1 MGEKFPDFRTFSSLS
16 QTTEQVPLFLSNFIC
31 FISLLAFF
39 FCSYFGGKTI
49 RASLSFALGFISS
62 HGRMLFLP
70 GSLPSPVWVGNNLSC
85 DEVFSFWTR
94 NRFFVRIMCG
104 VAVAGCLSPRLS
116 STVWK
121 AAYNFLVSNNY
132 SFLKIYFSPSGNC
145 WWFHC
150 VSQTTCFLLFVP
162 SRKAAFLNSIVSRIR
177 SCPDCKESKGSLF

>member
-31 FISLLAFF
+31 FIPLLACF
-39 FCSYFGGKTI
+39 FCSYFFWGGTI

-85 DEVFSFWTR
+85 DKVFSFWKR
-94 NRFFVRIMCG
+94 NRFFFRIMCG

-121 AAYNFLVSNNY
+121 VACNFLVSNNY
-132 SFLKIYFSPSGNC
+132 SFFKDLFQP
-145 WWFHC
+145 FREFLM
-150 VSQTTCFLLFVP
+150 VSLWKSTTCCLSFVCSLAQSCLLE
-162 SRKAAFLNSIVSRIR
+162 LDR
-177 SCPDCKESKGSLF
+177 S